1 MTLEAKDL
9 RFTYRRKGKPVL
21 QQVNFCIESGERA
34 GLAAPSG
41 FGKTTLCKLLAGYM
55 RPDGG
60 QVLLDGQPLS
70 TGRGVCPVQM
80 LWQHPELALDPRLRL
95 RASLEE
101 AGAAEPEL
109 LEALHI
115 EPGWL
120 DRFPTELSGGELQR
134 FCLMRAL
141 RPAVRFLLCDEI
153 SAMLD
158 LVTQAQIWDFLLR
171 EADRRGLGLLI
182 VSHQSELLK
191 RICTRMLELP
201 GQ

>member
-1 MTLEAKDL
+1 M
-9 RFTYRRKGKPVL
+9 
-21 QQVNFCIESGERA
+21 
-34 GLAAPSG
+34 
-41 FGKTTLCKLLAGYM
+41 
-55 RPDGG
+55 
-60 QVLLDGQPLS
+60 
-70 TGRGVCPVQM
+70 
-80 LWQHPELALDPRLRL
+80 RL

-101 AGAAEPEL
+101 AGADEPEL

-141 RPAVRFLLCDEI
+141 RPSVRFLLCDEI

-191 RICTRMLELP
+191 RICTRMIELP